1 MFIGDIM
8 NNKQNLH
15 IHATYSD
22 GKDKPEELIIE
33 AIKRGFDSI
42 GFSEHSYMSFS
53 SYPYQMRIEDMDD
66 YRKEIRS
73 LKAKYKGEIDI
84 FCGMELEVFSDV
96 PLNDFDYLIGSVHY
110 LDFNGNLL
118 GFDRGLEETLNYVKD
133 NFDGDGISFAKKYF
147 ETVATIP
154 QKAKVDI
161 LGHFDLLTKNNE
173 SGCFIDTSSKEY
185 LNLGFEAIHALKGKI
200 PLFEVNTGAISR
212 GYRTSPYPQMEFLKE
227 FCKLGFGVVI
237 SSDCHDKNFID
248 CFYEESENLIK
259 EAGFNSKWIYTDN
272 GFKEVSL

>member
-1 MFIGDIM
+1 M

-53 SYPYQMRIEDMDD
+53 SYPYQMTIADMDD
-66 YRKEIRS
+66 YRKEIRY
-73 LKAKYKGEIDI
+73 LKSKYKGEIDI
-84 FCGMELEVFSDV
+84 FCGMELEIYSDV
-96 PLNDFDYLIGSVHY
+96 PVNDFDYLIGSVHY
-110 LDFNGNLL
+110 LDFNGQIL
-118 GFDRGLEETLNYVKD
+118 GFDRGLEETLSYVKT
-133 NFDGDGISFAKKYF
+133 NFGGNELSFAKKYF
-147 ETVATIP
+147 ETVATIHK
-154 QKAKVDI
+154 KAKIDI

-173 SGCFIDTSSKEY
+173 TGHFIDTASKEY
-185 LNLGFEAIHALKGKI
+185 LDLGFEAIHALKGKI

-212 GYRTSPYPQMEFLKE
+212 GYRTSPYPQTEFLKE
-227 FCKLGFGVVI
+227 FYNCGFGVVI

-248 CFYEESENLIK
+248 CFYEESESLIK
-259 EAGFNSKWIYTDN
+259 QAGFKSKWILTDD